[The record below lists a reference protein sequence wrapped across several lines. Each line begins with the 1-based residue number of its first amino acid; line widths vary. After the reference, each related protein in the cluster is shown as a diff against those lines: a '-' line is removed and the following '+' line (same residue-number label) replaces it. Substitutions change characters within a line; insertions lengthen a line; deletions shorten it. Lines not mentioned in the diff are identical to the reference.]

1 MTEMNLK
8 ELAAKSVS
16 ELAVRHEQLRQSVE
30 DARVELARLE
40 IARNI
45 AVAELEKA
53 TAELAAARQGHR
65 DVEASLVSL
74 ANTKDSI
81 RRQAD
86 AAWTE
91 MQEFKKRS
99 AWKEITSK
107 AS

>member
-1 MTEMNLK
+1 MTESLK

-16 ELAVRHEQLRQSVE
+16 ELAVKHERLRQEVE

-40 IARNI
+40 IATGI
-45 AVAELEKA
+45 KVAELEKA

-65 DVEASLVSL
+65 DVEASLVSM
-74 ANTKDSI
+74 ANTKAEI

-86 AAWTE
+86 AAWKE
-91 MQEFKKRS
+91 MQAFKANS
-99 AWKEITSK
+99 AWKEIQASK